1 MDGASGIRAP
11 RTLGI
16 PVRVPSN
23 TLQLKLRVDV
33 PLSPL
38 RHLNLIPG
46 CVWSLA
52 AARLSVWVSKA
63 YSRTYTASP
72 KGGSTR
78 LVSYPTGTRKGEI
91 GADRQAC

>member
-33 PLSPL
+33 PLSPVIWIWFL
-38 RHLNLIPG
+38 D
-46 CVWSLA
+46 
-52 AARLSVWVSKA
+52 
-63 YSRTYTASP
+63 AS
-72 KGGSTR
+72 GH
-78 LVSYPTGTRKGEI
+78 
-91 GADRQAC
+91 